1 MEILEIIFG
10 IAQVGLALIALFLTW
25 QQIRDGK
32 HFRMKLRTCVYDV
45 NNGGEIYVIECRE
58 WYSLFWK
65 PVVAQDNSDGK
76 RYTFVYDN
84 SEDAEAAYITLYK
97 EINK

>member
-1 MEILEIIFG
+1 MEILEIILG
-10 IAQVGLALIALFLTW
+10 IAQVVLALIALFFTW

-32 HFRMKLRTCVYDV
+32 PFRRKLRTCVYDV
-45 NNGGEIYVIECRE
+45 NNGGSFYVLECRE
-58 WYSLFWK
+58 WYSLFWR
-65 PVVAQDNSDGK
+65 PVVAWEKGK

-84 SEDAEAAYITLYK
+84 SEDAEAAYVTLYK